1 MAEQFDVVVAGG
13 GHNSL
18 TCAAYLAKAG
28 LSVLVLEA
36 RPIAGGDTV
45 TEELTLPGFW
55 HDTCSSAH
63 VLFQSSPVFRNNE
76 LELDR
81 YGLSYIY
88 PDPVVTLP
96 FPDGSSLTMWRDIQR
111 TAAEFARFSR
121 RDADAYLRM
130 MADYD
135 AVKKVFGQVRFTP
148 VGYGP
153 AQDEALLARPDGP
166 LWVRRTKQSAWEI
179 IEQNFEHDHTRAFML
194 WLAFMTLQ
202 AVDLPGTGRNAYAV
216 ANGRQNY
223 SWTTPVGGSGMLAKA
238 LVANLEEHGG
248 VVLTGQRV
256 VELVLENGRCT
267 GVVTAGGETYRAKKA
282 VVSTIHIKHLVD
294 MAPKAAWGD
303 LFVQG
308 VEQWQPGYTMFV
320 AHYALSEP
328 PRYPLGENGQ
338 PVVAAGIPESSD
350 NMLALMGDFRRG
362 LLHQDEPVLL
372 VICSSLVDESRTP
385 PGKHTLKVIS
395 FFPYQLAGH
404 APEYWD
410 EIKKEVADR
419 NMEHL
424 RRYAPN
430 LSADVVLGEY
440 IESPLDLE
448 RYNAHN
454 WRGSCH
460 GGAATPSQSGS
471 LRPVPGWASHRM
483 PLPGLY
489 QTGATTHPGGSVT
502 GGPGRNAA
510 WVLLDDLG
518 IPFESVLARQG
529 EPRHA

>member
-1 MAEQFDVVVAGG
+1 
-13 GHNSL
+13 
-18 TCAAYLAKAG
+18 
-28 LSVLVLEA
+28 
-36 RPIAGGDTV
+36 
-45 TEELTLPGFW
+45 
-55 HDTCSSAH
+55 
-63 VLFQSSPVFRNNE
+63 
-76 LELDR
+76 
-81 YGLSYIY
+81 
-88 PDPVVTLP
+88 
-96 FPDGSSLTMWRDIQR
+96 
-111 TAAEFARFSR
+111 
-121 RDADAYLRM
+121 
-130 MADYD
+130 
-135 AVKKVFGQVRFTP
+135 
-148 VGYGP
+148 
-153 AQDEALLARPDGP
+153 
-166 LWVRRTKQSAWEI
+166 
-179 IEQNFEHDHTRAFML
+179 
-194 WLAFMTLQ
+194 
-202 AVDLPGTGRNAYAV
+202 
-216 ANGRQNY
+216 
-223 SWTTPVGGSGMLAKA
+223 
-238 LVANLEEHGG
+238 
-248 VVLTGQRV
+248 
-256 VELVLENGRCT
+256 
-267 GVVTAGGETYRAKKA
+267 
-282 VVSTIHIKHLVD
+282 
-294 MAPKAAWGD
+294 
-303 LFVQG
+303 
-308 VEQWQPGYTMFV
+308 
-320 AHYALSEP
+320 
-328 PRYPLGENGQ
+328 
-338 PVVAAGIPESSD
+338 
-350 NMLALMGDFRRG
+350 MLALMGDFRRG